1 MCAAFMDVGKRPDLP
16 LPAMLPLAGR
26 SSNATLDPEVTRSGV
41 TLDWSPSGRDLVLL
55 GAGGLG
61 LTVFRPEDDGPAALA
76 TMLRRLREGMTLHLR
91 DLGLSSIDALGRAH
105 LRATTLDAAV
115 MSGLRVAGFE
125 RPLPDWTR

>member
-1 MCAAFMDVGKRPDLP
+1 LAA
-16 LPAMLPLAGR
+16 
-26 SSNATLDPEVTRSGV
+26 T
-41 TLDWSPSGRDLVLL
+41 
-55 GAGGLG
+55 
-61 LTVFRPEDDGPAALA
+61 
-76 TMLRRLREGMTLHLR
+76 LRRLREGMTYHLR